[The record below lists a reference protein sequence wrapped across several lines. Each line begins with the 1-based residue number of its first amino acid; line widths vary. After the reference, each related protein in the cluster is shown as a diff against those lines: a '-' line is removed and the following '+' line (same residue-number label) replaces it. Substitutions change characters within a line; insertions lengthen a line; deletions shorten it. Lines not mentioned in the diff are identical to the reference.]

1 MLGPMTAGSGVATW
15 SSAAWR
21 DGAAA
26 WIDARLAVA
35 GLERIG
41 ELEQPRVRPWA
52 TVLRVPTS
60 GGLAWMK
67 AAGPAT
73 AFEAGLYALL
83 ADVAPER
90 VLTPIAVDAER
101 GWLLL
106 PDGGATLGDRMAG
119 EAQVLALAD
128 ALVLYGRLQRD
139 LMPHADALLALGVA
153 DMRPAA
159 MPDRFAQALAAV
171 GDGGA
176 GLAAMTGEVREW
188 CARLERSAIPAS
200 LDHNDLHPFNVL
212 AEGLRFYDWGDSVVA
227 HPFAAALVP
236 LGVIRGGLDE
246 HGFTAARDAYL
257 AVFSDLAPHAELVET
272 LELACRVAKIAR
284 ALIWDR
290 ALLTAREQ
298 GEETPA
304 EWATAPLETLASIRD
319 ESYLLGG

>member
-1 MLGPMTAGSGVATW
+1 MLAPMTAGSGVATW
-15 SSAAWR
+15 SSAAWLEC
-21 DGAAA
+21 ATA
-26 WIDARLAVA
+26 WIDARLAAA

-41 ELEQPRVRPWA
+41 ELEQPRTRPWA
-52 TVLRVPTS
+52 AVLRVPTS

-73 AFEAGLYALL
+73 AFEAALYALL
-83 ADVAPER
+83 AEVTPGR
-90 VLTPIAVDAER
+90 VLTPIALDAER

-106 PDGGATLGDRMAG
+106 PDGGDTLGGRMSG

-128 ALVLYGRLQRD
+128 ALALYGRLQRD
-139 LMPHADALLALGVA
+139 LMPHADALLSLGVA
-153 DMRPAA
+153 DMRPAV
-159 MPDRFAQALAAV
+159 MPDRFSEALRAV
-171 GDGGA
+171 GDGA
-176 GLAAMTGEVREW
+176 EDLAAMAPEVREW
-188 CARLERSAIPAS
+188 CSRLEASPIPAS

-227 HPFAAALVP
+227 HPFAVALVP
-236 LGVIRGGLDE
+236 LGIIRRGLDE
-246 HGFTAARDAYL
+246 PGFIAARDAYL

-298 GEETPA
+298 GEETPE
-304 EWATAPLETLASIRD
+304 EWASAPLETLTSIRD
-319 ESYLLGG
+319 ESYLLEG